1 MCYEAIPCP
10 DCSSLNI
17 VKNGK
22 TAQQK
27 QRYLCQDCRRQFI
40 RDYTCLGCIG
50 AWRALIVPMT
60 LNGSGMRDSSR
71 VLWLSPYT
79 VLKPLR
85 EAAAQVA
92 EPVVPVRVHALEL
105 DECWSFVRRKKQ
117 QRWTWYGFAR
127 ARRQVLAF
135 INDRRTNAA
144 CQKLLKKLDGCQAS
158 RYYSD
163 DWQSYKKCLPAKQP
177 RVGKDG
183 TQHIERHNL
192 NFRPHIKRLQRRT
205 ICYAKSPAMHN
216 AVIKLYVLYSNA
228 GHHHL

>member
-1 MCYEAIPCP
+1 VVMCYEAIPCP

-22 TAQQK
+22 PAQQK

-40 RDYTCLGCIG
+40 RDYTYLGCIG

-79 VLKPLR
+79 VLKTLR

-92 EPVVPVRVHALEL
+92 EPGVPGRVHALEL
-105 DECWSFVRRKKQ
+105 DEFWSFVRRKKQ
-117 QRWTWYGFAR
+117 QCWTWYGFAR

-135 INDRRTNAA
+135 INDRR
-144 CQKLLKKLDGCQAS
+144 
-158 RYYSD
+158 
-163 DWQSYKKCLPAKQP
+163 
-177 RVGKDG
+177 
-183 TQHIERHNL
+183 
-192 NFRPHIKRLQRRT
+192 
-205 ICYAKSPAMHN
+205 
-216 AVIKLYVLYSNA
+216 
-228 GHHHL
+228 

>member
-1 MCYEAIPCP
+1 
-10 DCSSLNI
+10 
-17 VKNGK
+17 
-22 TAQQK
+22 
-27 QRYLCQDCRRQFI
+27 
-40 RDYTCLGCIG
+40 YTCLGCIG

-79 VLKPLR
+79 VLRHYAKPPR
-85 EAAAQVA
+85 KWQSQSSQAACTSWNSMNSGHSCAA
-92 EPVVPVRVHALEL
+92 
-105 DECWSFVRRKKQ
+105 KKQ

-144 CQKLLKKLDGCQAS
+144 CQKLLKKLDGCQVS

-177 RVGKDG
+177 RVGKEG

-205 ICYAKSPAMHN
+205 I
-216 AVIKLYVLYSNA
+216 
-228 GHHHL
+228 